1 MRKMC
6 LECGR
11 VGYHHPNCPE
21 AEDYEDNENDLP
33 GDGEEFFSSDREWA
47 EATNCGRG

>member
-21 AEDYEDNENDLP
+21 AEDYDDTEDDVC
-33 GDGEEFFSSDREWA
+33 GDGEEFFSSDRERP
-47 EATNCGRG
+47 EASDPG